1 MIESKNLTKYYGNTV
16 GIKNLKFKLN
26 KGKLYG
32 FVGPNGAGKSTTI
45 KTLLGFIFKD
55 SGEAYINNLD
65 ISLQSHKIKEF
76 TGYTPSDVRLY
87 PNLKV
92 KDIFKINKNFYKDKN
107 NNIELERLIMLFDL
121 DTNKRFKELSTGNKK
136 KVSLILAMINNP
148 KVIIFDEPT
157 SGLDPIIQERFFNE
171 LKSRTNNGVTVL
183 LSSHNLSEI
192 EEFADYII
200 FINEG
205 EIVREI
211 DTNDFERSKVV
222 TITNGNFKFIDKD
235 NIINESDNKVIF
247 RFNDDI
253 TELLNLLD
261 KVKPDDLIIE
271 NEKLSNYFKDIYK
284 GENIWALL
292 N

>member
-1 MIESKNLTKYYGNTV
+1 MIESENLTKYYGDTI
-16 GIKNLKFKLN
+16 GIKNLSFKLN
-26 KGKLYG
+26 QGHLYG

-55 SGEAYINNLD
+55 SGEAYINHLD
-65 ISLQSHKIKEF
+65 ISLHSHKIKEF

-92 KDIFKINKNFYKDKN
+92 REIFDFNKNFYTEKN
-107 NNIELERLIMLFDL
+107 NTLELERLIKLFDL
-121 DTNKRFKELSTGNKK
+121 DTDKRFKELSTGNKK
-136 KVSLILAMINNP
+136 KVSLILALVNNP
-148 KVIIFDEPT
+148 KVLIFDEPT

-192 EEFADYII
+192 EEYADYII

-211 DTNDFERSKVV
+211 NTNDFEQSKVV
-222 TITNGNFKFIDKD
+222 TITNGNFKFIDKES
-235 NIINESDNKVIF
+235 IIDKNDNKLTF
-247 RFNDDI
+247 RFNGD
-253 TELLNLLD
+253 TKELLYLLD
-261 KVKPDDLIIE
+261 KIKPDDLIIE
-271 NEKLSNYFKDIYK
+271 NEKLSSYFKNIYE
-284 GENIWALL
+284 GENLWT
-292 N
+292 